1 MALWRAPLDLV
12 RFCRLVR
19 CERLEFLVGHGWT
32 VDSVDVVSSRVL
44 RLVFHSR
51 KPRSPCRMFLSNPA
65 VLRVSLVWNKILPW
79 SDGREGQHSNSWHFV
94 DCKIQCKSAK
104 RLLLR
109 CHEDRF
115 ETTLSRSSCSW
126 RAQAMHMQ
134 LGWRIVLQCDS
145 GWWIFVELCRA

>member
-51 KPRSPCRMFLSNPA
+51 KPRARVECFCRTLLCFVFLMFEMKFFPDRMAGKVNIPIRDISLIAKFNA
-65 VLRVSLVWNKILPW
+65 KVQKGYFFDATKIVSKQLYLALAAH
-79 SDGREGQHSNSWHFV
+79 DGP
-94 DCKIQCKSAK
+94 K
-104 RLLLR
+104 
-109 CHEDRF
+109 
-115 ETTLSRSSCSW
+115 
-126 RAQAMHMQ
+126 
-134 LGWRIVLQCDS
+134 
-145 GWWIFVELCRA
+145 LCTCNLDDE